1 MRWPQTYVSRSSRGS
16 QRRQPSLQKSR
27 TQIRNHAWVAVR
39 RGITSP
45 AAGSPISSSASRPVP
60 PRAKDL
66 HVLLRPQRD
75 HHHAQPSVAP
85 VGVTTVITS
94 SYRRRHAGVGAG
106 PASITSVWW
115 IAPALRPPRDVH
127 AARRGGG
134 RPAVARRRRP
144 VTTALAGTR
153 RGRQCGRPCIRESWR
168 FPPARRLLC
177 YWVHGPSSRSASSP
191 AHS

>member
-115 IAPALRPPRDVH
+115 IAPALRPRGTCTLRD
-127 AARRGGG
+127 
-134 RPAVARRRRP
+134 AVAVDQRPREAAGRRCG
-144 VTTALAGTR
+144 TTAPAGTS
-153 RGRQCGRPCIRESWR
+153 RGRQCACAAWWSRRHRGRDGW
-168 FPPARRLLC
+168 
-177 YWVHGPSSRSASSP
+177 
-191 AHS
+191 